1 MAAPLFDL
9 GQTPGR
15 AGKGAPKPMGEMPE
29 RRQINVMKSDDYK
42 PTPFT
47 PLRQG
52 SLDFSAIVSRGVR
65 C

>member
-1 MAAPLFDL
+1 
-9 GQTPGR
+9 
-15 AGKGAPKPMGEMPE
+15 MGEMPE